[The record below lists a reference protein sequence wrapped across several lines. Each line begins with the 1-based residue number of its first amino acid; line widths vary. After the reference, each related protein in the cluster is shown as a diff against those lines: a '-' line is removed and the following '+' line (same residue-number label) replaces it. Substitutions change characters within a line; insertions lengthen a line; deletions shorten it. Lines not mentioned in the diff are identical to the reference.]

1 VDLGTLDDWNNYMGL
16 FKTLFIDIDG
26 VLVKNG
32 GQYFDPKWGF
42 CEPLKENVALINRMH
57 DTGKV
62 MVILTTA
69 RSSAYEHETIDDLT
83 YAGLR
88 YHKIIFDVL
97 HAQRILIN
105 DFANSNPYPSAV
117 AINIHRDIDQLD
129 DYL

>member
-1 VDLGTLDDWNNYMGL
+1 L

-32 GQYFDPKWGF
+32 GEYFEPKWGW
-42 CEPLKENVALINRMH
+42 CEPLEKNVKLINRLY

-69 RSSAYEHETIDDLT
+69 RSEKYEHETIDDLKH
-83 YAGLR
+83 AGVK
-88 YHKIIFDVL
+88 YHRIMYGLL
-97 HAQRILIN
+97 HSQRILIN

-117 AINIHRDIDQLD
+117 AINIKRDIDQLD
-129 DYL
+129 DYLKHKDHK